1 MEIHTVFFD
10 GTGQTRTDFKRLR
23 DVFIASCRQHMP
35 HARLVV
41 HNIPACQMQGRAY
54 GMTSNTYKLAK
65 WVEIAEAAKEDIV
78 LCDCDVMFVN
88 SIDDAFE
95 LDFDLAYTR
104 RTGLLPFNSGVV
116 FLRPTDHAKAC
127 MRKWLA
133 VNNEMFRNSPFHMR
147 YRDKYAG
154 MNQAAWGYL
163 LESGELPGKVISVDP
178 KYNACGSD
186 NAGDDVRVIHI
197 KDDVRAACLIPNM
210 IAKSHRLHPIAA
222 KFREFESNASDNGK
236 V

>member
-23 DVFIASCRQHMP
+23 DVFIASCRHHMP

-41 HNIPACQMQGRAY
+41 HNIAACQIQGRSY
-54 GMTSNTYKLAK
+54 GMSSNTHKLAK
-65 WVEIAEAAKEDIV
+65 WVEITESAKEDVV
-78 LCDCDVMFVN
+78 LCDCDLMFN
-88 SIDDAFE
+88 DTIDDVFE

-104 RTGLLPFNSGVV
+104 RNGPLPFNSGVV
-116 FLRPTDHAKAC
+116 FLRPTEHAKAG
-127 MRKWLA
+127 MRKWLS
-133 VNNEMFRNSPFHMR
+133 VNNEMFRNAPFHNR

-178 KYNACGSD
+178 KYNACGDD
-186 NAGDDVRVIHI
+186 NRGDDVRIIHI
-197 KDDVRAACLIPNM
+197 KDDVRSACLLPNM
-210 IAKSHRLHPIAA
+210 IAKSHRMYSIAK
-222 KFREFESNASDNGK
+222 KFREFEGNAANNRS